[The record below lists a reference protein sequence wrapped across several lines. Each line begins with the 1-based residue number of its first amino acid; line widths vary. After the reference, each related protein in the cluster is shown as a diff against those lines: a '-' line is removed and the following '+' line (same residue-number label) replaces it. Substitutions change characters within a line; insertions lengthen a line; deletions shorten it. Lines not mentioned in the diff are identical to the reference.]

1 MMLGNSTLKLVAR
14 RPARRRGLQ
23 LVRGRPAPAV
33 AAAPWFTA
41 DLGRLLASA
50 STWGFAF
57 STFYLLPK
65 FLAQELGAD
74 PSEIGMVVGVFSVA
88 TVAATPFAGWV
99 VDRHPRRYA
108 MIAGAAL
115 MVIAA
120 AGFVAVHDLGPLLAV
135 LRVLQGLSYALVVT
149 AVGTLVADVVPRARL
164 NQALGFSGASMLVM
178 NAVAPAVAE
187 PLAAA
192 YGWTVVFVLA
202 AVAAVIATV
211 LAMQVREP
219 AWTRPEQGGGMLAL
233 LAQPIARHYG
243 AVVALSGATFG
254 AVFTFEPAYALALG
268 RTRVSGFFIAYAG
281 AAIVVRLVFG
291 GLPARLGSYRVARG
305 SLALY
310 ALVVLALAV
319 AGPRA
324 LEPLGALFGVA
335 HGLFYPAVNAMAVT
349 AVRAHERGRMIAIFT
364 GAFALGLAAGSTLLG
379 YVAAAVGYPLV
390 FVAAAGGTLAA
401 LAILVGS
408 SPLQAAGAA
417 LNDAGEDFDGAGAG
431 IDEAS
436 AALSPR
442 RPSCS

>member
-1 MMLGNSTLKLVAR
+1 MLGNSTSKLVASRPTGRRRLQLIRR
-14 RPARRRGLQ
+14 RPA
-23 LVRGRPAPAV
+23 VAI

-41 DLGRLLASA
+41 DLGRLLAAASA
-50 STWGFAF
+50 WGFAF

-65 FLAQELGAD
+65 FLAQELGAA
-74 PSEIGMVVGVFSVA
+74 PSEIGMVVGVFSFA

-115 MVIAA
+115 MALAA
-120 AGFVAVHDLGPLLAV
+120 AGFVAVHDIGPLLAV

-164 NQALGFSGASMLVM
+164 NQALGLSGASMLVM

-187 PLAAA
+187 PMAAA
-192 YGWTVVFVLA
+192 YGWSVVFMVSATA
-202 AVAAVIATV
+202 AAIATL
-211 LAMQVREP
+211 LATQVREP
-219 AWTRPEQGGGMLAL
+219 TWQRAAQGGGMLAL

-254 AVFTFEPAYALALG
+254 AVFTFEPAYALQLG
-268 RTRVSGFFIAYAG
+268 RSRVSGFFIAYAC
-281 AAIVVRLVFG
+281 AAILVRLVFG
-291 GLPARLGSYRVARG
+291 GLPARFGSYRVARG

-310 ALVVLALAV
+310 ALVVLALAFV
-319 AGPRA
+319 DPLAQMGPLALIGPRA
-324 LEPLGALFGVA
+324 LEPLGALFGLA

-349 AVRAHERGRMIAIFT
+349 AVAAHERGRMIAIFT

-390 FVAAAGGTLAA
+390 FVAAACGTLVA
-401 LAILVGS
+401 LGILVGS
-408 SPLQAAGAA
+408 PPLQAAGAA
-417 LNDAGEDFDGAGAG
+417 LNDAG
-431 IDEAS
+431 S
-436 AALSPR
+436 ALNPR